1 MHYILKL
8 HVYFGLFNFE
18 RHSWNRVGNIS
29 IFVLWRDHEKMKIL
43 GSVKLHI
50 GDSWGRMKTF
60 ALGHFYG
67 ETQILGES
75 FALEHVFEELQP
87 FFPFSI
93 MADNNFP
100 FLPTLRKPETQ
111 TLGGVGNLEFCSRT
125 HFWGATAIFPIF
137 HNGWQQFSISVD
149 TRKTGDPNFRGVGN
163 WEFCSRKCFGELQPF
178 CPFSIMADTN
188 VPTLGKLEW
197 PFCTY
202 KEKWLTQIFHWFSFP
217 FSFPTIPYRFI
228 STFRRGYA

>member
-111 TLGGVGNLEFCSRT
+111 TLGGLVIWSFALGHIFGELQPFFPFSIMADNNFPLTLGKPETQTLGGVGNLEFCSRP
-125 HFWGATAIFPIF
+125 HFWGAMTIFPIF
-137 HNGWQQFSISVD
+137 HNRQHKFFISVD
-149 TRKTGDPNFRGVGN
+149 TWKTRDPNFRGA
-163 WEFCSRKCFGELQPF
+163 W
-178 CPFSIMADTN
+178 
-188 VPTLGKLEW
+188 
-197 PFCTY
+197 
-202 KEKWLTQIFHWFSFP
+202 
-217 FSFPTIPYRFI
+217 
-228 STFRRGYA
+228 

>member
-111 TLGGVGNLEFCSRT
+111 TLGGLVIWSFALG
-125 HFWGATAIFPIF
+125 HI
-137 HNGWQQFSISVD
+137 
-149 TRKTGDPNFRGVGN
+149 
-163 WEFCSRKCFGELQPF
+163 FGELWPF

-197 PFCTY
+197 PFCTD